1 MYFLRRLRLIL
12 VIFVF
17 GSWSGSKL
25 DRWTDRVWYSVAYD
39 TDWDNVHIERR
50 SSNCDFLHAPIGSKS
65 CTYKKDTMIFGE
77 NERRILIAAANTP
90 EDRAAASKQ
99 PNSVVVYWDK

>member
-1 MYFLRRLRLIL
+1 
-12 VIFVF
+12 
-17 GSWSGSKL
+17 
-25 DRWTDRVWYSVAYD
+25 
-39 TDWDNVHIERR
+39 
-50 SSNCDFLHAPIGSKS
+50 
-65 CTYKKDTMIFGE
+65 MIFGE